1 MAINF
6 ANIEIRTKLYFGF
19 CAVVAIVIVLVGVA
33 YASFMRLSQ
42 ANDLNARSQDMIE
55 QAHNML
61 ESLASIQTAARGYAL
76 TATEE
81 FLAPMQEGKKSFD
94 ARLEKAK
101 ALAADNPQQ
110 RARLQKLQEEQRKWL
125 KAAIDPVLKMRRGV
139 TAGVI
144 QFDSLVQFEQGGRGE
159 RSMHAM
165 RVMLNEISEAETAL
179 LAQRSRDVAWLQKL
193 TNSILI
199 GGGVFAAVL
208 ATLLLAK
215 HAEQLRQMNH
225 HLEKQ
230 AVELETRVNERT
242 KDLAGA
248 NAALTMEI
256 ETRKQAEIALLQ
268 AKEQAELACRAK
280 GDFLANMSHE
290 IRTPMNSVIGM
301 AHLALRT
308 ELDPR
313 QRDYLLK
320 ILSSGEH
327 LLGLID
333 DVLNFS
339 KIEAGML
346 VLEEVDFD
354 LTAVISNA
362 TDQVIEEA
370 RRKGLEFVIDVDSS
384 VPRWLHGDALRLS
397 QVLIN
402 LLGNAVKFT
411 ANGSVHTQVRVLE
424 EAQSLVLIRLEVKDS
439 GIGISAEE
447 IKHLFQLFHQADT
460 SVTRKYG
467 GTGLGLA
474 ISKRLVELM
483 NGEIGVESVPGVGS
497 TFWVNVAVGKAV
509 EPDLSVS
516 DAGSL
521 HSAVGMVDR
530 IPIFEG
536 AYILLVEDNL
546 FNQQVA
552 TELLTDAG
560 ARVAI
565 ANNGQEALDILQRE
579 SFHCVLMDVQMPVM
593 DGLEAT
599 RRIRE
604 NPVHAGL
611 AVIAMT
617 ANVSERDKERCLAA
631 GMNYVIT
638 KPASPAQLYGALT
651 PYLKP
656 VAARETANTVAAGS
670 EPWAGAPSIIN
681 LAVLAKNFPNNPEKI
696 RKFAFRFLETARQSI
711 DEADAA
717 LAQENFPL
725 LAALGHK
732 NKSSARAAGAMGL
745 ADLWQALEQTKDD
758 EGFARSR
765 EITDRLRPLLV
776 QIEQY
781 LDVVF
786 SRREDA
792 VAQ

>member
-1 MAINF
+1 MN
-6 ANIEIRTKLYFGF
+6 
-19 CAVVAIVIVLVGVA
+19 
-33 YASFMRLSQ
+33 
-42 ANDLNARSQDMIE
+42 
-55 QAHNML
+55 
-61 ESLASIQTAARGYAL
+61 
-76 TATEE
+76 
-81 FLAPMQEGKKSFD
+81 
-94 ARLEKAK
+94 
-101 ALAADNPQQ
+101 
-110 RARLQKLQEEQRKWL
+110 
-125 KAAIDPVLKMRRGV
+125 
-139 TAGVI
+139 
-144 QFDSLVQFEQGGRGE
+144 
-159 RSMHAM
+159 AM
-165 RVMLNEISEAETAL
+165 RAMLAEISDAETAL

-193 TNSILI
+193 TNAILI
-199 GGGVFAAVL
+199 GGGVFAVAL
-208 ATLLLAK
+208 ATLLWAK
-215 HAEQLRQMNH
+215 HAQQLRRMNQ
-225 HLEKQ
+225 HLERQ
-230 AVELETRVNERT
+230 AAELEMRVNERT

-256 ETRKQAEIALLQ
+256 ETRKQAEAALLH
-268 AKEQAELACRAK
+268 AKEQAELANRAK
-280 GDFLANMSHE
+280 SDFLANMSHE

-308 ELDPR
+308 ELNPR
-313 QRDYLLK
+313 QHDYLLK

-327 LLGLID
+327 LLDLID

-346 VLEEVDFD
+346 VLEEIDFD
-354 LTAVISNA
+354 LDAVISNV

-370 RRKGLEFVIDVDSS
+370 RRKGLEFVVDVAPS
-384 VPRWLHGDALRLS
+384 VPRWLRGDALRLS

-411 ANGSVHTQVRVLE
+411 ANGSVRTQVRVLE
-424 EAQSLVLIRLEVKDS
+424 EAQASVLIRFEVKDS
-439 GIGISAEE
+439 GIGISTEE
-447 IKHLFQLFHQADT
+447 MRRLFQPFHQADT

-483 NGEIGVESVPGVGS
+483 DGAIGVESVPGVGS
-497 TFWVNVAVGKAV
+497 TFWVNVAIGKAV
-509 EPDLSVS
+509 EPALSVS
-516 DAGSL
+516 DTDSL
-521 HSAVGMVDR
+521 HLAAGMADR
-530 IPIFEG
+530 MPIFDG

-552 TELLTDAG
+552 TELLADTG

-604 NPVHAGL
+604 NPAYAGL

-617 ANVSERDKERCLAA
+617 ANVSEQDKERCLAA
-631 GMNYVIT
+631 GMDHVIT
-638 KPASPAQLYGALT
+638 KPVSPARLYRALT

-656 VAARETANTVAAGS
+656 KATRELANTVATGS
-670 EPWAGAPSIIN
+670 DPWTGDPKIID
-681 LAVLAKNFPNNPEKI
+681 LTVLAKNFPDNPEKI
-696 RKFAFRFLETARQSI
+696 RKFAFRFLETARQGI
-711 DEADAA
+711 DEVDAA
-717 LAQENFPL
+717 LAQENLPL

-732 NKSSARAAGAMGL
+732 NKSSARATGAMGL

-758 EGFARSR
+758 EGLVRSR
-765 EITDRLRPLLV
+765 ETIDRLRPLLV

-781 LDVVF
+781 LDAVF
-786 SRREDA
+786 SREDA
-792 VAQ
+792 VEQ